1 MAFSI
6 MTNIIMK
13 ISISKITTMTFSI
26 MNLSIAIKNATLSM
40 TKTATLS
47 FNYMQA
53 VTFKPMI
60 AECHSSSCL

>member
-13 ISISKITTMTFSI
+13 LSISKISI
-26 MNLSIAIKNATLSM
+26 MKLSIAIKNATLSM

-53 VTFKPMI
+53 VAFKPMI
-60 AECHSSSCL
+60 AGCRYT

>member
-13 ISISKITTMTFSI
+13 ISISKISIMTFSI
-26 MNLSIAIKNATLSM
+26 MKLSIAIKNATLSM

-53 VTFKPMI
+53 VAFKPMI
-60 AECHSSSCL
+60 AGCRYT